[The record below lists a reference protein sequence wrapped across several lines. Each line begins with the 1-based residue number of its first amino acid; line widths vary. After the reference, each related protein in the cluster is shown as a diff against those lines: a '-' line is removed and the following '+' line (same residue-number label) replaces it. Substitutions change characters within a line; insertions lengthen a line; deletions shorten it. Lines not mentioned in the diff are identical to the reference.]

1 MRAAGLD
8 TVRLP
13 VKWSAHQAAEPPW
26 RVADGFFDRVDRA
39 VDAVL
44 RRELNVVLDV
54 HHFDD
59 LSADVDRH
67 RDPFLALWA
76 QIAER
81 YADRGPRLCFELL
94 NEPHD
99 PMTADTWN
107 ALLVDALGVVR
118 AVDATRTVIVGP
130 VRWNI
135 VDALPTLR
143 LPDDERLV
151 VTVHYYSPFRFTH
164 QGAHWLDGAEGW
176 LGTSWG
182 SDAERARVRADLEA
196 AAAGPS
202 AGPPALPR
210 RVRRAR
216 QGAHGRRARRGPR
229 TCARRPSDSDRAG
242 RTGASRRTSARST
255 SARTL
260 RAPLRQALLR
270 FVAHQD
276 DPGPARVQMPAH
288 DGSRPPR
295 RPARRRRS
303 PPARRGDL
311 GVQLRRYGDPRRRPL
326 LERSRTARSS

>member
-1 MRAAGLD
+1 MPGADARWRGINFGRALDTGLAAGDTWLRERHFDVVRAAGLD
-8 TVRLP
+8 TVRVP

-26 RVADGFFDRVDRA
+26 RVADGFFDRVDCA
-39 VDAVL
+39 IDAAL

-164 QGAHWLDGAEGW
+164 QGAHWLDGADGW

-196 AAAGPS
+196 AAAWAREQGRPLFVGEFGAIDK
-202 AGPPALPR
+202 AGTAAR
-210 RVRRAR
+210 AAWTAHVRSEADRLGLSWAYWSFASDF
-216 QGAHGRRARRGPR
+216 GAFDLERDAW
-229 TCARRPSDSDRAG
+229 
-242 RTGASRRTSARST
+242 
-255 SARTL
+255 
-260 RAPLRQALLR
+260 RAPLVEALLG
-270 FVAHQD
+270 A
-276 DPGPARVQMPAH
+276 P
-288 DGSRPPR
+288 
-295 RPARRRRS
+295 
-303 PPARRGDL
+303 
-311 GVQLRRYGDPRRRPL
+311 
-326 LERSRTARSS
+326 